1 MRRSSMRTT
10 GLTGNEIYC
19 LEKMNIHPGDLVV
32 GNSVFALG
40 FVGSIGSG
48 IKTFL
53 GGEVTPVTDLVR
65 EGRTNSYR
73 RLVEEAQK
81 HGGSGLT
88 GVSNDLIR
96 HPGNI
101 EFLSIGSAVHKD
113 DDANGD
119 FFTTSADGQALYC
132 QLDAGFSPRQFVFG
146 NVAYSIGFAGGIVAN
161 FRSMKRG
168 EVKEYSDVL
177 NTTRHLALS
186 RIKDEARAAGANS
199 VVGIKTTI
207 QPFASVQEMVMLG
220 TASNHDCYAAEY
232 KEKPATSSLT
242 NLEMWNLAELG
253 YLPVELVFGVSVYS
267 IGFVGG
273 IMSALKNLVKGE
285 INELTSM
292 IYEARNH
299 AINQLKTDAA
309 ACGADDIVGVR
320 TYVNDMGSGLLE
332 FMAMGT
338 AVKKFPGVKTK
349 SKALPIQAIAQIED
363 SFVKVNPLSIF
374 LANQLDSPGSLANM

>member
-1 MRRSSMRTT
+1 MKTT

-19 LEKMNIHPGDLVV
+19 LEKKNIHPGDLVV

-40 FVGSIGSG
+40 FLGSIGSG
-48 IKTFL
+48 VRTFL
-53 GGEVTPVTDLVR
+53 GGEVTPVTNLVR
-65 EGRTNSYR
+65 EGRKNSYG

-101 EFLSIGSAVHKD
+101 EFLSIGSAVHQD
-113 DDANGD
+113 EPGE
-119 FFTTSADGQALYC
+119 FFSTSADGQDLFC
-132 QLDAGFSPRQFVFG
+132 QLDAGFSPKQFVFG
-146 NVAYSIGFAGGIVAN
+146 NVAYSIGFAGGILAS
-161 FRSMKRG
+161 FRALKRG

-177 NTTRHLALS
+177 NKTRHLALE

-207 QPFASVQEMVMLG
+207 QPFIQIQEMVMLG
-220 TASNHDCYAAEY
+220 TASHHEALPPEYASN
-232 KEKPATSSLT
+232 PTTSSLT
-242 NLEMWNLAELG
+242 NLEMWNLAQLG

-267 IGFVGG
+267 LGVVGG
-273 IMSALKNLVKGE
+273 ILAAFRNLVKGE

-299 AINQLKTDAA
+299 AISQLKADAA
-309 ACGADDIVGVR
+309 ACGADEVVGVR
-320 TYVNDMGSGLLE
+320 TYVNDMGGGLLE

-338 AVKKFPGVKTK
+338 AVKKFPGVATASESLPVQSVIKT
-349 SKALPIQAIAQIED
+349 ED
-363 SFVKVNPLSIF
+363 TFVKINPLSMMY
-374 LANQLDSPGSLANM
+374 ANHLNNPGSLANM